1 MSTRALI
8 SIRQTDD
15 DVKHIYIHHGHPSD
29 IGGSL
34 LSDYNGE
41 AEAHALINGGD
52 ISSFGKDGVDNAA
65 DYYKDRPDEDWE
77 DVKPKVS
84 SSVENIIDVAAENC
98 IDFVF
103 YFIDGGWQVAC
114 TWGSHS
120 AFDLMPLKDAMEM
133 IAADE
138 EGRW

>member
-1 MSTRALI
+1 MATRALI
-8 SIRQTDD
+8 SIRQSTD
-15 DVKHIYIHHGHPSD
+15 DVKYIYIHHGHPSD
-29 IGGSL
+29 IGDSL

-52 ISSFGKDGVDNAA
+52 ISTFGEGGAV
-65 DYYKDRPDEDWE
+65 DYYKDHPDEDWG
-77 DVKPKVS
+77 DVKPRVGS
-84 SSVENIIDVAAENC
+84 CIENTIAAAGENC

-114 TWGSHS
+114 AWGSHS
-120 AFDLMPLKDAMEM
+120 AFDLMPLKDALEM